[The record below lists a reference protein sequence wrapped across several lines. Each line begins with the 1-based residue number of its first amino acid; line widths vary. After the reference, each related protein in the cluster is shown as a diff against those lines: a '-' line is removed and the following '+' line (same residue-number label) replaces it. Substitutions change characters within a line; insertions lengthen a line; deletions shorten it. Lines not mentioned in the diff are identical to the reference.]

1 MTAPAFS
8 ADAVDPGAR
17 RNFRLWLEECASF
30 RVDSPGRR
38 IGIVANIRRDAAGA
52 PVELVVLAGVLGRKR
67 VIGVDDVA
75 QIVPRESRVVLR
87 RHARIETL
95 DAADRR
101 RTAPSRRTGHAPA
114 CARPAGAAQPPG

>member
-17 RNFRLWLEECASF
+17 RDFRLWLAECASF

-38 IGIVANIRRDAAGA
+38 VGIVADVRRDAAGT
-52 PVELVVLAGVLGRKR
+52 PVELVVLAGLLGRTR

-87 RHARIETL
+87 RNARIEAL

-101 RTAPSRRTGHAPA
+101 RTARSRRTGHSPSR
-114 CARPAGAAQPPG
+114 ARPAGAVQPPG